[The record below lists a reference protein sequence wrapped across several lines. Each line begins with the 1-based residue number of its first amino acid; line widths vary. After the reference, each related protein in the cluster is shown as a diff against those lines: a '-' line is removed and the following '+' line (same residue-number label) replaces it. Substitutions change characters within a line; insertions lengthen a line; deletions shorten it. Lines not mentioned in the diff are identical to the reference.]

1 MNKEYV
7 ESDQA
12 VTEHHGSGWEGSDPD
27 AWWLAAAMQTAF
39 VLLLAGS
46 VARLLTHDGPDART
60 GWSLALFLV
69 FGALHLSGPVWAPAP
84 RHGERPTTRH
94 LIRLGALLAVWL
106 VLLALE
112 PSATWCTMPLLFIGL
127 HRLPAPAAVPLASV
141 LTLLMVASELRLAAS
156 PFNPNLVIAP
166 VALGIVAAAVLLH
179 SRRLADRQ
187 RVLIDDLVRTR
198 GELAATER
206 RTGALAE
213 RERLSAEIHD
223 ILAQSLSSQRMLL
236 QAAERQWHTAP
247 DTAHEHIREAAA
259 SADRALTEVRRF
271 VRDLTPLDL
280 DGNTLVHALRALAD
294 GPGGSGPG
302 SGPETPGP
310 EVEFRLDGTPGTL
323 PEEMETALLR
333 VSQGALANVREH
345 SGATRA
351 VITLTCSD
359 DHICVDIADNGR
371 GFEPGP
377 TPRRRERRTRGHG
390 LPLME
395 MRARQ
400 AGGTLRV
407 ESEPGEGTVVTV
419 SVPLASTAPIAPI
432 ARAGERTP

>member
-1 MNKEYV
+1 
-7 ESDQA
+7 
-12 VTEHHGSGWEGSDPD
+12 
-27 AWWLAAAMQTAF
+27 MQTAF

-46 VARLLTHDGPDART
+46 IARLLTHDGPDART

-69 FGALHLSGPVWAPAP
+69 LGVLHLSGPCWAPSP

-94 LIRLGALLAVWL
+94 LLRLGAVLAVWL

-127 HRLPAPAAVPLASV
+127 HRLPAPAAVPLASL
-141 LTLLMVASELRLAAS
+141 LTLLVVVSELRVATS

-166 VALGIVAAAVLLH
+166 VALGVVAAAVLLH
-179 SRRLADRQ
+179 SRRLAGRQ
-187 RVLIDDLVRTR
+187 RLLIDDLVRAR

-206 RTGALAE
+206 HAGALAE

-236 QAAERQWHTAP
+236 QAAERRWHAAP
-247 DTAHEHIREAAA
+247 DTAHEHVREAAA
-259 SADRALTEVRRF
+259 SAARALAEVRRF

-280 DGNTLVHALRALAD
+280 DGNTLVHALRALAERPG
-294 GPGGSGPG
+294 GPEPGTGSGSGPA
-302 SGPETPGP
+302 
-310 EVEFRLDGTPGTL
+310 VEFRLDGTPETL
-323 PEEMETALLR
+323 PEKTETALLR
-333 VSQGALANVREH
+333 VSQAALANVREH
-345 SGATRA
+345 SAATRA

-359 DHICVDIADNGR
+359 DRICVDIADNGS

-377 TPRRRERRTRGHG
+377 APRRREARTRGHG

-407 ESEPGEGTVVTV
+407 ESEPGEGTVVTM
-419 SVPLASTAPIAPI
+419 SVPLAPRETAA
-432 ARAGERTP
+432 AGQPPGTEERTP